1 MVPARND
8 VFRRACRDFASFG
21 AASENAA
28 RRARGRSRL
37 TRSRRRRSVK
47 IDDPAR
53 RLTLRQADQARDDF
67 AVILMISRQ
76 PILCNNL

>member
-1 MVPARND
+1 MVPARNE
-8 VFRRACRDFASFG
+8 VFRRACRELRILRRGFG
-21 AASENAA
+21 DAA
-28 RRARGRSRL
+28 RRA
-37 TRSRRRRSVK
+37 RSRRRRSVK
-47 IDDPAR
+47 IDDPVR